1 MARRVALV
9 LSAFPR
15 VSETFIVSKFAG
27 LVRRGWDV
35 HVVCARSDPRDWNG
49 FPEIA
54 GAPEI
59 RRRVHVGWPDRPRW
73 KAALVAPWVLARSIL
88 LAPRRTLRYLRLAR
102 RRLGLAGAL
111 RRLYL
116 DAELVRLG
124 PDIVHF
130 EFGALAPARMDLAEL
145 LGCRIVVS
153 FRGYDL
159 NFVGLDEPDHYGGV
173 WKRAD
178 GLHFLGEDL
187 WRRARRRGCPAEV
200 MHALIPP
207 AIDAGFFQPDAR
219 PRRET
224 REASEPLRILSVG
237 RLEWKKGYED
247 ALIAVRQLLDRGV
260 PCRYRVVGDGEYLGA
275 VSFVRHE
282 LGLEG
287 IVELLGAQPRRDVL
301 REMQEADVL
310 LHAATSEGFSNAVM
324 EAQAMEL
331 PVICSDADGLSE
343 NVADGETGFVVAR
356 RDFTAMADRLERLAR
371 DPGLRRRMGE
381 AGRRRVLEKF
391 RLDDQIDR
399 FEDLYRRVLGT
410 ARPPAH
416 PVAAAEKPAESAEPA
431 ELAGSVKGA

>member
-49 FPEIA
+49 FPEVA
-54 GAPEI
+54 ADPEI

-73 KAALVAPWVLARSIL
+73 KAVVLAPWVLARSIL
-88 LAPRRTLRYLRLAR
+88 SAPGRTLRYLRRAG
-102 RRLGLAGAL
+102 RRLGLGNAL

-116 DAELVRLG
+116 DAEIVRLG

-130 EFGALAPARMDLAEL
+130 EFGALAPPRVDLKEL

-159 NFVGLDEPDHYGGV
+159 NFVGLDESDHYGAV

-178 GLHFLGEDL
+178 GFHFLGEDL
-187 WRRARRRGCPAEV
+187 LRRARRRGCPPDV
-200 MHALIPP
+200 LHALIPP
-207 AIDAGFFQPDAR
+207 AIDAGVFQPDAR
-219 PRRET
+219 PRREM
-224 REASEPLRILSVG
+224 RDASEPLRILSVG

-247 ALIAVRQLLDRGV
+247 ALLAVRKLLDRGV
-260 PCRYRVVGDGEYLGA
+260 PCRYRVIGDGEYLGA

-282 LGLEG
+282 LGLESV
-287 IVELLGAQPRRDVL
+287 VELLGSQPRRDVL
-301 REMQEADVL
+301 KEMQEADVL

-331 PVICSDADGLSE
+331 PVVCSDADGLGE
-343 NVADGETGFVVAR
+343 NVADGETGFVVSR
-356 RDFTAMADRLERLAR
+356 RDSTALADRLERLAR
-371 DPGLRRRMGE
+371 DPGLRRRMGQ

-399 FEDLYRRVLGT
+399 FEELYHRVLGT
-410 ARPPAH
+410 APGPPF
-416 PVAAAEKPAESAEPA
+416 AAEEEPA
-431 ELAGSVKGA
+431 RLAGVKGA